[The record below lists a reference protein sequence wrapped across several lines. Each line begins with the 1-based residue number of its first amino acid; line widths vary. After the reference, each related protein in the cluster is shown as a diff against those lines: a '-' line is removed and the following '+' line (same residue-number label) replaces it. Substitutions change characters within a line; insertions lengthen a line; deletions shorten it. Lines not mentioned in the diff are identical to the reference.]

1 MPTNE
6 EYLQRWEESAPTPV
20 AGTLTPEEIK
30 QHQGTRL
37 SEDAPW
43 ETYSPEESFD
53 PALQAAIDEYASRVS
68 DAKPTNQTHEEYC
81 RLKEA
86 ADNQAEEYRWVRPED
101 YQNEGARIGRIM
113 HSSVFIKKLRDAGVK
128 CWYRPHPQPGKV
140 TLVIQ
145 REALTAEV
153 GCWVQNGFAPELS
166 IMRFDDHGVPTT
178 EKYRGWRTCL
188 LQLILKSAI
197 TEQKAVEVFG
207 KSPVTPEFDRY
218 NGTLRCFRNAGN
230 RLAD

>member
-6 EYLQRWEESAPTPV
+6 EYFQRWEESAPTPV

-30 QHQGTRL
+30 RSQGTRL

-43 ETYSPEESFD
+43 ETYSPEETFD

-68 DAKPTNQTHEEYC
+68 DAKPTEQTNEELC
-81 RLKEA
+81 RQKEA
-86 ADNQAEEYRWVRPED
+86 ADTQADAYRWVRPEE
-101 YQNEGARIGRIM
+101 YQDEGARVGRIM
-113 HSSVFIKKLRDAGVK
+113 HSSVFIKKLREAGVK
-128 CWYRPHPQPGKV
+128 CWYRQHPQPGKT

-145 REALTAEV
+145 RGALNPEV
-153 GCWVQNGFAPELS
+153 GCWVQSGFVPELS

-197 TEQKAVEVFG
+197 TEKDAVEFFG
-207 KSPVTPEFDRY
+207 KPPVTEEFDRY
-218 NGTLRCFRNAGN
+218 NWTLRCFRNAGN
-230 RLAD
+230 RLDD